1 MYGALRKRA
10 YTSSQIAGLSA
21 AVLVTTLA
29 GYALANGFA
38 TDLTRIIERPITFT
52 PMIEDHLPDQPEQRD
67 LPVSDTPPLPIP
79 EPLGPSGVF
88 TIKDVD
94 FITPRPLAPSPAAD
108 PIAKPAPKSVRTRP
122 VLLPQ
127 AAPPYPSTAIRHNE
141 QGLSKLEICVDTRGR
156 VSAASIAASS
166 GSEVLDNAALKW
178 VRSARFSPGKL
189 DGAPQSVC
197 GHTIVYEWKLE
208 DARR

>member
-10 YTSSQIAGLSA
+10 YTSSQIAGLSV

-67 LPVSDTPPLPIP
+67 LPVSDAPPLPIP
-79 EPLGPSGVF
+79 APLPPNDLFRTEDTILIEPRAPDVAPVAGPVS
-88 TIKDVD
+88 T
-94 FITPRPLAPSPAAD
+94 
-108 PIAKPAPKSVRTRP
+108 PAPKSVRTRP

-127 AAPPYPSTAIRHNE
+127 DAPPYPSAAIRHND
-141 QGLSKLEICVDTRGR
+141 QGISKLEICVDARGR
-156 VSAASIAASS
+156 VSAANSRRVRGSS
-166 GSEVLDNAALKW
+166 PPWAG
-178 VRSARFSPGKL
+178 G
-189 DGAPQSVC
+189 GAQCS
-197 GHTIVYEWKLE
+197 T
-208 DARR
+208 